1 MKYKRKESEKMRI
14 KCFMFCF
21 FLLFTSAFYHVLPSY
36 SQGPEKN
43 ARKIMEKTLNS
54 YYYAR
59 NDGKADIY
67 MRLVNKQG
75 KERIREFIMLRLDK
89 EEGGEQYYYAYFNKP
104 PDVRRTVF
112 MVWKHID
119 RDDDRWLYL
128 PAIDLLKRISAN
140 DKRSSFVG
148 SDFTYEDVSGRHL
161 DDDEHTLLREEA
173 IEGRNAYVIK
183 STPKDKGEVEFSYRL
198 IWSDKETF
206 LSLRVEHY
214 NRRGE
219 LYKTLETKKIENIEG
234 TPTVTEAVMKD
245 LTTGHFTELKVS
257 KIDYDVGLSTDVFQ
271 ERFLRRPPRR
281 WIKGE

>member
-1 MKYKRKESEKMRI
+1 MKI
-14 KCFMFCF
+14 KYFVFF
-21 FLLFTSAFYHVLPSY
+21 FLLLLVPVFLYTLPSY
-36 SQGPEKN
+36 SKEPEKN
-43 ARKIMEKTLNS
+43 AGKIMEKTLNS

-59 NDGKADIY
+59 DDGKANIY
-67 MRLVNKQG
+67 MRLFNKEG
-75 KERIREFIMLRLDK
+75 KERVREFTMLRLDK

-104 PDVRRTVF
+104 PDIRRTVF

-119 RDDDRWLYL
+119 REDDRWLYL
-128 PAIDLLKRISAN
+128 PAIDLVKRISAS

-161 DDDEHTLLREEA
+161 DDDEHTLVREETV
-173 IEGRNAYVIK
+173 EGRNAYVIK
-183 STPKDKGEVEFSYRL
+183 SVPKDKGKAEFSYRL

-219 LYKTLETKKIENIEG
+219 LYKTLETKKIENIKG

-271 ERFLRRPPRR
+271 ERYLRSPPRR
-281 WIKGE
+281 WIKGD